1 MGAPESD
8 PSDKGKM
15 AGKAGAAP
23 EMCTRGIE
31 TESVIASGART
42 PAIGSAAVAGVLLI
56 CGRHNAAVSEFPTFT
71 THLDCS
77 ATGKRYTADV
87 LHGLSEAGKPLL
99 VRYDLA
105 RVARA
110 VTRETFSARREGGF
124 WRYREL
130 LPVRKSAD
138 VVSLGEVTTP
148 LVSLDA
154 VAKRHGARQLLVKD
168 EGRLPTGSF
177 KARGL
182 ALAVAMAKA
191 FGVRRMAM
199 PTNGNAGAALAAYA
213 ARAGIETFVFC
224 PADTPEIN
232 VREIALAGARV
243 TLVDGLINDCGRR
256 VAEGRERMGWF
267 DVSTLKE
274 PYRIEGKKTMG
285 YELAEQLDWKLPD
298 VILYPTGGGTGL
310 IGMWKAFD
318 ELEAIGFIDSRRP
331 RMVAVQ
337 AAGCAPIVRAWE
349 RGEDH
354 AELWQNAQTIAA
366 GIRVPAAIGDFLIL
380 DAVRKSRGFA
390 IAVDD
395 AAITQALAEVA
406 RIEGLLLCPEG
417 AATHAAWRAAL
428 ADGRIGVDETAVL
441 FNCASGLKYP
451 LPPA

>member
-1 MGAPESD
+1 MSP
-8 PSDKGKM
+8 
-15 AGKAGAAP
+15 
-23 EMCTRGIE
+23 
-31 TESVIASGART
+31 
-42 PAIGSAAVAGVLLI
+42 
-56 CGRHNAAVSEFPTFT
+56 FPTFT
-71 THLDCS
+71 THLECS
-77 ATGKRYTADV
+77 ATGRHYPADT
-87 LHGLSEAGKPLL
+87 LQGLSAAGKPLL

-105 RVARA
+105 AAARA
-110 VTRETFSARREGGF
+110 LTRQALAARQEGGF

-130 LPVRKSAD
+130 LPVRRSEN
-138 VVSLGEVTTP
+138 VVALGEVTTP
-148 LVSLDA
+148 LVELPA
-154 VAKRHGARQLLVKD
+154 LARAAGARRVIVKD

-182 ALAVAMAKA
+182 ALAVSMAKELGIA
-191 FGVRRMAM
+191 RMAM

-213 ARAGIETFVFC
+213 TRAGIETFVFC

-285 YELAEQLDWKLPD
+285 YELAEQLGWNLPD
-298 VILYPTGGGTGL
+298 VIFYPTGGGTGL
-310 IGMWKAFD
+310 IGMWKAFA
-318 ELEAIGFIDSRRP
+318 ELESLGWIDARRP

-337 AAGCAPIVRAWE
+337 AAGCAPIVRAWQAGAE
-349 RGEDH
+349 H
-354 AELWQNAQTIAA
+354 AEPWQDARTFAA

-380 DAVRKSRGFA
+380 RAVRESRGFA

-395 AAITQALAEVA
+395 AAIADALAEVA
-406 RIEGLLLCPEG
+406 GREGLLLCPEG
-417 AATHAAWRAAL
+417 AATYAAWKAAL
-428 ADGRIGVDETAVL
+428 ATGQVDPGETALL

-451 LPPA
+451 LPPAATTA